1 MHQDSNDEFKEKN
14 SDPDLVSLQHV
25 NEMVKFLPNFSKIKT
40 NAFQAFDEI
49 KRNLYESLAINEY
62 RPGFAHWTNALNIF
76 IWEYGLFF
84 TKDDHIKLIKLYI
97 EVMITPNIDFP
108 IIIICLEI
116 LEKLLK

>member
-1 MHQDSNDEFKEKN
+1 MIYDLITDEKENKK
-14 SDPDLVSLQHV
+14 DLDLANLQQV
-25 NEMVKFLPNFSKIKT
+25 NETIKHLPNFDKIKE
-40 NAFQAFDEI
+40 NAFQHFDEI
-49 KRNLYESLAINEY
+49 KRNLLESLAINEY

-84 TKDDHIKLIKLYI
+84 TKENHIELIKLYI

-108 IIIICLEI
+108 LVVVCLEI

>member
-1 MHQDSNDEFKEKN
+1 MNLDSNDDYKEKY
-14 SDPDLVSLQHV
+14 SDPDLVNLQHV
-25 NEMVKFLPNFSKIKT
+25 NDMVKFLPNFSKIKA
-40 NAFQAFDEI
+40 NAFQDFEEI
-49 KRNLYESLAINEY
+49 KRNLFESLAINEY

-84 TKDDHIKLIKLYI
+84 TKEDHIRLIKLYI

-108 IIIICLEI
+108 IIVICLEI